1 MTEEIKK
8 KKDKSSE
15 DKIEK
20 ESLPKDENSKME
32 EVEDSGQTTG
42 ETEKEETLPKM
53 ITLPVSE
60 YESLKK
66 SSEKQCE
73 YFEGWQRERA
83 DFINYKKRLEREQA
97 GLKDF
102 LSGEIVKKYLVVLD
116 DIELAIKNKPV
127 DGDFKGWDE
136 GINLIYQKL
145 IKILDGEGVKK
156 IPTEGE
162 QFDPKVHEAL
172 TQIESPEKESG
183 EIIEVI
189 RQGYL
194 IGDRVLR
201 PAIVVIAK

>member
-20 ESLPKDENSKME
+20 ESLQKDENSKVV

-53 ITLPVSE
+53 ITIPVSE
-60 YESLKK
+60 YEFLKK

-116 DIELAIKNKPV
+116 DIELAIKNKPK

-136 GINLIYQKL
+136 GIDLIYQKL
-145 IKILDGEGVKK
+145 LKILEEEGVKK

-162 QFDPKVHEAL
+162 QFNPKVHEAL